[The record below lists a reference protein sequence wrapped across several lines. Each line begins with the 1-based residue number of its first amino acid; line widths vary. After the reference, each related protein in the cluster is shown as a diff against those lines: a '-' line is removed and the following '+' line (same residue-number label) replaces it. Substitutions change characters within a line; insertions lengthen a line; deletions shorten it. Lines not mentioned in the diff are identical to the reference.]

1 MENPHRPSGR
11 PGRPPKQE
19 NLSRAINLGFEN
31 LADQAED
38 QVRWLGGEAA
48 GDEWRVPVLED
59 VIAVDRA
66 ERRLTTAAGRP
77 VGPHWAI
84 LVLHYLAIRAR
95 PEAMPPR
102 VTFADLPTARSYA
115 GVYQGRV
122 IARLC
127 RTAGRTVEK
136 LSAAAESLGARRVE
150 TDEGDLVFDFDLFPR
165 LTHRLIWHAP
175 DDEFPASATLLLP
188 PNIEEYLCSEDIVVL
203 SECLVARLG
212 GRPF

>member
-1 MENPHRPSGR
+1 MENPHQPPGR
-11 PGRPPKQE
+11 PGRPPKQQ
-19 NLSRAINLGFEN
+19 NLNRAIDLGFDR
-31 LADQAED
+31 LADQAEE
-38 QVRWLGGEAA
+38 QARWLGGEAA
-48 GDEWRVPVLED
+48 GDVWRVPVLED

-66 ERRLTTAAGRP
+66 ARRLTTAAGRP

-84 LVLHYLAIRAR
+84 LVLHYLAIRSR
-95 PEAMPPR
+95 PEKLPPL

-127 RTAGRTVEK
+127 GTAGRTAEK
-136 LSAAAESLGARRVE
+136 LTAAAESLGARPVE
-150 TDEGDLVFDFDLFPR
+150 IEEGDLAFDFDLFPR
-165 LTHRLIWHAP
+165 LAHRLIWHAP